1 MDKTLPINLIKFNCA
16 NEFAVNLFAR
26 KKINYGKIN
35 KIIEKS
41 LSLDFN
47 SNRTNAGNY
56 YNTTVLISS
65 NFYNIVILQL

>member
-1 MDKTLPINLIKFNCA
+1 MIKFNCA

-47 SNRTNAGNY
+47 SNVNDVRSIIEFQDNY
-56 YNTTVLISS
+56 IKKLKLM
-65 NFYNIVILQL
+65 FG